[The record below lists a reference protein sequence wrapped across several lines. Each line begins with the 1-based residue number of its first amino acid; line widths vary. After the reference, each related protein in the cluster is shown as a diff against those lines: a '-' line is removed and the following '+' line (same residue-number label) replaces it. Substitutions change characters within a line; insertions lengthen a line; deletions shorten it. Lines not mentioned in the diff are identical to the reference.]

1 MSTIVTR
8 IAAGLIVAAGL
19 AVGSAAVAPVALAET
34 ATSSGHAGSDSRP
47 DRSEKPKPTP
57 HRPQIRNEHKR
68 GPVGLNGNRQSF
80 GKPDQFQY
88 FPKTLDQF
96 KHLPFNPAMP
106 GGD

>member
-19 AVGSAAVAPVALAET
+19 AVGSAGMAPVALAET
-34 ATSSGHAGSDSRP
+34 GSTSSRGDSDSRT
-47 DRSEKPKPTP
+47 DRSTKPKHNV
-57 HRPQIRNEHKR
+57 HRQQILNPERR
-68 GPVGLNGNRQSF
+68 GPVGLNGNRPQT

-88 FPKTLDQF
+88 FPRTLDQF